1 MIFANGDCSITY
13 QQSETISNEQQ
24 ESVKKS
30 FYESKNHKYLQDI
43 LMTENTVTFLYEPI
57 SVMEAHNTI
66 EPSGIVINEVR
77 GFLEEEGFAQ

>member
-1 MIFANGDCSITY
+1 MIFTNGDCSITY

-66 EPSGIVINEVR
+66 EPSSIVINEVR
-77 GFLEEEGFAQ
+77 GFLEEKGFAQ